1 MTDLIK
7 TIDESF
13 NFNNLTIR
21 VVGTYET
28 PWFVAKDICDILELS
43 NITEALRNIPT
54 KWRSSEIL
62 KCANGNGQN
71 MNMLLI
77 SEPAVYKLIMR
88 SNKPITQKFQE
99 VVCED
104 ILPTLRKKGEYKI
117 QSIIDRNKELEEEK
131 MRLEED
137 KKKLEDEKN
146 KLEQEKNKEIKKL
159 QNKVLVKQKR
169 VVYDNRN
176 FIYMVQDEFHK
187 KDRIYIVGKAIDL
200 TQRLSSYDKT
210 RDHEVI
216 YYRCCNSAQQMA
228 YIEKCVLSKLDKY
241 REVSNKDRF
250 ILPEDE
256 CISLFTDV
264 IDLFV
269 NCFSDVDSSV
279 DIEKNL
285 TKDEI
290 KMKNKETKKE
300 YIEDNRESIEECRR
314 AYYEEHKDELF
325 HYHHQYRIDNC
336 DALREKRSKFYNDNK
351 EQIINFNKV
360 YQENNKE
367 RIEEYQQQYRQDN
380 NDALKTYNKE
390 YYQENKEELDEAN
403 KNYRDEHR
411 EEMKEYN
418 KEYYEEN
425 KEEFKKYK
433 KEQYEKNK
441 EAIIEESKKYYQ
453 ENKEHVLDRVK
464 EHYKNN
470 KDKILDYQKEK
481 IICECGMKIQR
492 NYSAKH
498 KKTKIHKISLENKLK
513 SAPVQ
518 TKFTCECGREVGVSY
533 EKRHMNSKIHRI
545 AMELQSKPKTG
556 ECI

>member
-21 VVGTYET
+21 VVGTYEK

-71 MNMLLI
+71 MNMILI

-99 VVCED
+99 VVCEE

-117 QSIIDRNKELEEEK
+117 QSIIDKNKALEEEK

-146 KLEQEKNKEIKKL
+146 KLEQEKNKEIKRL
-159 QNKVLVKQKR
+159 QNKVFAKQKR
-169 VVYDNRN
+169 TVYDNKN
-176 FIYMVQDEFHK
+176 FIYMIQDEFHK
-187 KDRIYIVGKAIDL
+187 KERIYVIGKAIDL
-200 TQRLSSYDKT
+200 SQRLTSYNKT
-210 RDHEVI
+210 REHEVV

-241 REVSNKDRF
+241 REVSNRDRF
-250 ILPEDE
+250 IVPEDE
-256 CISLFTDV
+256 PISLFTDV

-269 NCFSDVDSSV
+269 NCFSDVDPSV

-285 TKDEI
+285 TDHEI
-290 KMKNKETKKE
+290 EVQKKEAMKE
-300 YIEDNRESIEECRR
+300 YIEDNREFIGERYR
-314 AYYEEHKDELF
+314 
-325 HYHHQYRIDNC
+325 QYR
-336 DALREKRSKFYNDNK
+336 EDNK
-351 EQIINFNKV
+351 EQFYNFQKV

-367 RIEEYQQQYRQDN
+367 MIEEYQHQYRQDN
-380 NDALKTYNKE
+380 NDALKTYKKE
-390 YYQENKEELDEAN
+390 YYQEHKESLDEAN

-411 EEMKEYN
+411 EEIKEYN
-418 KEYYEEN
+418 KNYYQDN
-425 KEEFKKYK
+425 KQEFTKYK

-453 ENKEHVLDRVK
+453 ENKEHVLDRTK

-481 IICECGMKIQR
+481 IICECGMKIGR

-498 KKTKIHKISLENKLK
+498 KKTEIHRLSLESKLK

-518 TKFTCECGREVGVSY
+518 TKFTCECGHEVGVSY
-533 EKRHMNSKIHRI
+533 KKRHMNSKIHRI
-545 AMELQSKPKTG
+545 AMDLKSKTNP
-556 ECI
+556 EDCIQIKN